1 MAVKKSIKTGT
12 KQKKAPARTAPEK
25 PAANNSGDKFESTAP
40 LEFRDN
46 FKVVSTSVKKIEGP
60 GLVTG
65 KPMFTDDIDIHGM
78 LYAKILTSPHAHAE
92 ILNIDT
98 SRAEKLPGVRA
109 VLTHK
114 DLARIVHTTAGQG
127 YPEPSPYDSFTLDKK
142 VRFVG
147 DRVAAVAAD
156 TLETAEEA
164 LELIEVEYKV
174 LEPVLDPLQSQ
185 KKGAPVI
192 HDEEEAKMIIP
203 LAYDKNKN
211 LAAHADMSE
220 GDVEAALKNSHRV
233 FENVYESHYAQHC
246 PMEPHVCVTHLD
258 ANNRLNIIT
267 STQVPFHTRRI
278 VAQALGIPVKRVRVI
293 KPRIGGGFGGKQEM
307 LIEDI
312 CAALTLKT
320 KKPVRLEY
328 TRKEEFMSARTR
340 HPQHIV
346 LRTGVDKN
354 GIMTAIDMNIVMN
367 TGAYGSAALTV
378 LCNSASKVLPLF
390 NKVKD
395 IRFYGDSVYTNLPVG
410 GAYRGYGAT
419 QAYQAIGQQV
429 DIMCR
434 ELGLDII
441 EFYKKHHIKEGEGS
455 PVFQKMGEGKEGVE
469 MKIGSC
475 GLEKCIDIGV
485 KEFRW
490 YDKFNKKRSEGDWR
504 YGAGM
509 VCLMQGS
516 SIPEIDMGAAYMKM
530 NDDGSFNL
538 SLGATDLGTGSDT
551 IFAQMAAEV
560 LTVKP
565 DDIIVYSSD
574 TDMTP
579 FDVGAYASSTTYL
592 SGGAVI
598 KTAEKVKAA
607 IARAAAEMLGTAE
620 NDLEF
625 SNATVTSIS
634 KKKKVTFKDIA
645 YYTLYE
651 KNQHQI
657 DGSASHITH
666 KSPPPFSAHFVYLA
680 VDVKTGFVK
689 PLEYLNVT
697 DCGTAINPKFAEGQ
711 CEGAVMNGISF
722 ALTEEFIFDEKGKLL
737 NTSFNDYK
745 IFNAVDMP
753 KIKTILVPTY
763 EQTGPFGAK
772 SVSEIGING
781 ALPAIA
787 NAICDACGVRMFAG
801 PYTPDRVLKAIK
813 EKINNRG
820 K

>member
-1 MAVKKSIKTGT
+1 MSDKKKFKIVNSSI
-12 KQKKAPARTAPEK
+12 
-25 PAANNSGDKFESTAP
+25 
-40 LEFRDN
+40 
-46 FKVVSTSVKKIEGP
+46 KKIEGP

-65 KPMFTDDIDIHGM
+65 KPMFTDDFEFHGM
-78 LYAKILTSPHAHAE
+78 LYAKILASPHAHAE
-92 ILNIDT
+92 IISIDT
-98 SRAEKLPGVRA
+98 SEAEKLPGVKA

-114 DLARIVHTTAGQG
+114 DLPRIVHTTAGQG

-147 DRVAAVAAD
+147 DRVAAVAAE
-156 TLETAEEA
+156 TLELAEEA
-164 LELIEVEYKV
+164 LELIKVEYKL
-174 LEPVLDPLQSQ
+174 LEAIFDPLLAQ

-192 HDEEEAKMIIP
+192 HDEKEAKMIIP
-203 LAYDKNKN
+203 LAYDKSKN
-211 LAAHADMSE
+211 LAAHAEMSE
-220 GDVEAALKNSHRV
+220 GDVEAALKNSDAI

-246 PMEPHVCVTHLD
+246 PMEPHICITHLD
-258 ANNRLNIIT
+258 PNGRLNIIT

-278 VAQALGIPVKRVRVI
+278 VGQALDIPVKRIRVI

-312 CAALTLKT
+312 CAALTMKT
-320 KKPVRLEY
+320 KKPVKLEY
-328 TRKEEFMSARTR
+328 SRHEEFMSARTR
-340 HPQHIV
+340 HPQHIE
-346 LRTGVDKN
+346 LRTGINKK
-354 GIMTAIDMNIVMN
+354 GEMTVIDMNIVMN

-419 QAYQAIGQQV
+419 QTYHAIGQQV

-434 ELGLDII
+434 EMGIDII
-441 EFYKKHHIKEGEGS
+441 KFYKKHHIKEGEGS

-485 KEFRW
+485 KEFGW
-490 YDKFNKKRSEGDWR
+490 YDKFNQKRVEGDWH

-516 SIPEIDMGAAYMKM
+516 SIPEIDMGAAYMKI

-560 LTVKP
+560 LTIKP
-565 DDIIVYSSD
+565 ADIIVYSSD

-598 KTAEKVKAA
+598 KTAEKIKAK
-607 IARAAAEMLGTAE
+607 
-620 NDLEF
+620 
-625 SNATVTSIS
+625 IS
-634 KKKKVTFKDIA
+634 KVACEMMKTTEDDLRFKNGIVYSASKKEKVSFKDIA

-657 DGSASHITH
+657 DASASHITH
-666 KSPPPFSAHFVYLA
+666 KSPPPFSAHFVYVA
-680 VDVKTGFVK
+680 VDIKTGFVK

-711 CEGAVMNGISF
+711 CEGAVLNGISF
-722 ALTEEFIFDEKGKLL
+722 ALTEEFIFDEKGRLL

-753 KIKTILVPTY
+753 VVKTILVPTY
-763 EQTGPFGAK
+763 EETGPFGAK

-781 ALPAIA
+781 ALPAIG
-787 NAICDACGVRMFAG
+787 NAIFDAVGVRMFSG
-801 PYTPDRVLKAIK
+801 PYTPNRVLAAIK
-813 EKINNRG
+813 KKIEK
-820 K
+820 

>member
-1 MAVKKSIKTGT
+1 MAETNKNKFKIVNKSM
-12 KQKKAPARTAPEK
+12 P
-25 PAANNSGDKFESTAP
+25 
-40 LEFRDN
+40 
-46 FKVVSTSVKKIEGP
+46 KIEGP

-65 KPMFTDDIDIHGM
+65 APMFTDDIDMNGM

-92 ILNIDT
+92 IISIDT
-98 SRAEKLPGVRA
+98 SKAEKLTGVKA
-109 VLTHK
+109 IITHK
-114 DLARIVHTTAGQG
+114 DLPRIIHTTAGQG

-147 DRVAAVAAD
+147 DRVAAE
-156 TLETAEEA
+156 TLEIAEVA
-164 LELIEVEYKV
+164 LELIKVEYKI
-174 LEPVLDPLQSQ
+174 LEPVLDPLLAQ

-192 HDEEEAKMIIP
+192 HDEKEAKMIIP

-211 LAAHADMSE
+211 LASHAEMSE
-220 GDVEAALKNSHRV
+220 GDVEKALKNSDKV
-233 FENVYESHYAQHC
+233 FENVFESHYAQHC
-246 PMEPHVCVTHLD
+246 SMEPHVCITHLD
-258 ANNRLNIIT
+258 SSNRLNIRT

-278 VAQALGIPVKRVRVI
+278 VGQALGIPVKRVRVI
-293 KPRIGGGFGGKQEM
+293 KPRVGGAFGGKQEM

-312 CAALTLKT
+312 CAALTMKT
-320 KKPVRLEY
+320 KKTVRMEY

-340 HPQHIV
+340 HPQHIK
-346 LRTGVDKN
+346 LRTGMNKN
-354 GIMTAIDMNIVMN
+354 GDLTAIDLNIVMN

-395 IRFYGDSVYTNLPVG
+395 IKFYGDSVYTNLPVG

-419 QAYQAIGQQV
+419 QTYHAVGQQI

-434 ELGLDII
+434 EMGIDII
-441 EFYKKHHIKEGEGS
+441 KFYKKHHIKEGEGS

-485 KEFRW
+485 KEFGW
-490 YDKFNKKRSEGDWR
+490 YDKFNKKREDGSWR

-530 NDDGSFNL
+530 NEDGSFNL

-551 IFAQMAAEV
+551 IFGQMAAEV
-560 LTVKP
+560 LTVKAS
-565 DDIIVYSSD
+565 DIIVYSSD

-598 KTAEKVKAA
+598 KTAEKIKAK
-607 IARAAAEMLGTAE
+607 IAKVACEMMKTTE
-620 NDLEF
+620 DDL
-625 SNATVTSIS
+625 
-634 KKKKVTFKDIA
+634 TFKDGVVYSKSKKEKVSFRDIS
-645 YYTLYE
+645 YYSLYE
-651 KNQHQI
+651 KNQFQI
-657 DGSASHITH
+657 DASASHITH

-680 VDVKTGFVK
+680 VDIETGFVK
-689 PLEYLNVT
+689 LLEYLNVT

-711 CEGAVMNGISF
+711 CEGGVMNGISF
-722 ALTEEFIFDEKGKLL
+722 AMTEEFIFDEKGKLL
-737 NTSFNDYK
+737 NTSFSDYK

-753 KIKTILVPTY
+753 SIRTILVPTY
-763 EQTGPFGAK
+763 EETGPFGAK

-781 ALPAIA
+781 ALPAIG
-787 NAICDACGVRMFAG
+787 NAIFDACGARMFAG
-801 PYTPDRVLKAIK
+801 PYTPDRVLAVIK
-813 EKINNRG
+813 KNAG
-820 K
+820 KKTKK

>member
-1 MAVKKSIKTGT
+1 MSDKKKFKIVNSSI
-12 KQKKAPARTAPEK
+12 
-25 PAANNSGDKFESTAP
+25 
-40 LEFRDN
+40 
-46 FKVVSTSVKKIEGP
+46 KKIEGP

-65 KPMFTDDIDIHGM
+65 KPMFTDDFEFHGM
-78 LYAKILTSPHAHAE
+78 LYAKILASPHAHAE
-92 ILNIDT
+92 IISIDT
-98 SRAEKLPGVRA
+98 SEAEKLPGVKA

-114 DLARIVHTTAGQG
+114 DLPRIVHTTAGQG

-147 DRVAAVAAD
+147 DRIAAVAAD
-156 TLETAEEA
+156 TLEIAEEA
-164 LELIEVEYKV
+164 IELIKVEYKI
-174 LEPVLDPLQSQ
+174 LEPVLDPL
-185 KKGAPVI
+185 KAREKGAPVI
-192 HDEEEAKMIIP
+192 HDEPEARMIIP
-203 LAYDKNKN
+203 LAYDKNSN
-211 LAAHADMSE
+211 LAAHAEMSE
-220 GDVEAALKNSHRV
+220 GDIEAALKNSERV
-233 FENVYESHYAQHC
+233 FEHVYESHYAQHC
-246 PMEPHVCVTHLD
+246 PMEPHICIAHLD
-258 ANNRLNIIT
+258 PNGRLNIIT

-278 VAQALGIPVKRVRVI
+278 VGQALGIPVKRIRVI

-312 CAALTLKT
+312 CAALTMKT
-320 KKPVRLEY
+320 KKPVKLEY
-328 TRKEEFMSARTR
+328 SRHEEFMSARTR
-340 HPQHIV
+340 HPQHIK
-346 LRTGVDKN
+346 LRTGINKK
-354 GIMTAIDMNIVMN
+354 GEMTAIDMNIVMN

-434 ELGLDII
+434 EMGIDII

-475 GLEKCIDIGV
+475 GLLKCIETGV
-485 KEFRW
+485 KEFGW
-490 YDKFNKKRSEGDWR
+490 YDKFNKKRVEGDWH

-516 SIPEIDMGAAYMKM
+516 SIPEIDMGAAYIKM

-560 LTVKP
+560 LTVQP

-598 KTAEKVKAA
+598 KTAEKVKAK
-607 IARAAAEMLGTAE
+607 IARAATEMLETTTQ
-620 NDLEF
+620 DLVFE
-625 SNATVTSIS
+625 SASVRSES
-634 KKKKVTFKDIA
+634 KNKKVTFKEIA

-657 DGSASHITH
+657 DASASHITH
-666 KSPPPFSAHFVYLA
+666 KSPPPFSAHFVYVA
-680 VDVKTGFVK
+680 VDIKTGFVK

-722 ALTEEFIFDEKGKLL
+722 ALSEEFIFDNKGKLL

-753 KIKTILVPTY
+753 KIKTILIPTY
-763 EQTGPFGAK
+763 EETGPFGAK

-781 ALPAIA
+781 ALPAFA
-787 NAICDACGVRMFAG
+787 NAIYDATGARLYAG
-801 PYTPDRVLKAIK
+801 PYTPERVLKALK
-813 EKINNRG
+813 TNK
-820 K
+820 

>member
-1 MAVKKSIKTGT
+1 MAVKKTGKTAKTQKIK
-12 KQKKAPARTAPEK
+12 KEPARLKTSK
-25 PAANNSGDKFESTAP
+25 KTSGRPSVDKFESTSP
-40 LEFRDN
+40 LELREN
-46 FKVVSTSVKKIEGP
+46 FKIVNTSIKKIEGP

-65 KPMFTDDIDIHGM
+65 KPMFTDDVDMHGM

-92 ILNIDT
+92 IVNIDA
-98 SRAEKLPGVRA
+98 SKAEKVPGVKA
-109 VLTHK
+109 VLTYK
-114 DLARIVHTTAGQG
+114 DLPRIVHTTAGQG
-127 YPEPSPYDSFTLDKK
+127 YPEPSPYDSFVLDKK

-147 DRVAAVAAD
+147 DRVAAVAAE
-156 TLETAEEA
+156 TLEAAEEA
-164 LELIEVEYKV
+164 LELIEVEYK
-174 LEPVLDPLQSQ
+174 LLKPVLDPLQAR

-192 HDEEEAKMIIP
+192 HDEPEARMIIP
-203 LAYDKNKN
+203 LAYDKNTN
-211 LAAHADMSE
+211 LAAHAEMSE
-220 GDVEAALKNSHRV
+220 GDVEAALKNSARV
-233 FENVYESHYAQHC
+233 FEHTYESHYAQHC
-246 PMEPHVCVTHLD
+246 PMEPHVCITHLD
-258 ANNRLNIIT
+258 PNGRLNIRT

-278 VAQALGIPVKRVRVI
+278 VAQALDIPVKNVRVI
-293 KPRIGGGFGGKQEM
+293 KPRIGGGFGCKQEM

-312 CAALTLKT
+312 CSALTLKT
-320 KKPVRLEY
+320 KRPVRLEY
-328 TRKEEFMSARTR
+328 TRREEFMSARTR

-346 LRTGVDKN
+346 LRTGVDKK
-354 GIMTAIDMNIVMN
+354 GMMTAIDMNIVMN

-434 ELGLDII
+434 ELGIDII
-441 EFYKKHHIKEGEGS
+441 EFYKKHHIREGEGS

-485 KEFRW
+485 REFGW
-490 YDKFNKKRSEGDWR
+490 YDKFNKKRAEGDLR

-560 LTVKP
+560 LSVKP

-598 KTAEKVKAA
+598 KTAEKVKAR
-607 IARAAAEMLGTAE
+607 IARAAAEMLETSE
-620 NDLEF
+620 DDLEF
-625 SNATVTSIS
+625 SNATVASVS
-634 KKKKVTFKDIA
+634 KKKKVTFKEIA

-666 KSPPPFSAHFVYLA
+666 KSPPPFSAHFVYVS
-680 VDVKTGFVK
+680 VDMRTGLVK

-697 DCGTAINPKFAEGQ
+697 DCGTAINPRFAEGQ

-753 KIKTILVPTY
+753 KVRTILVPTY
-763 EQTGPFGAK
+763 EETGPFGAK

-787 NAICDACGVRMFAG
+787 NAIYDACGVRMFAG
-801 PYTPDRVLKAIK
+801 PYTPDRVLKAIM
-813 EKINNRG
+813 EKY

>member
-1 MAVKKSIKTGT
+1 MSEKKNIKKGVKKNID
-12 KQKKAPARTAPEK
+12 E
-25 PAANNSGDKFESTAP
+25 NIFESGAP
-40 LEFRDN
+40 LQIQTD
-46 FKVVSTSVKKIEGP
+46 FKIVNKNIKKIEGP

-78 LYAKILTSPHAHAE
+78 LYAKILTSPYAHAE
-92 ILNIDT
+92 IINIDV
-98 SRAEKLPGVRA
+98 SGAEKIPGVKA
-109 VLTHK
+109 VLTYK
-114 DLARIVHTTAGQG
+114 DLPRIVHTTAGQG

-147 DRVAAVAAD
+147 DRVAAVAAE
-156 TLETAEEA
+156 TLEAAEEA
-164 LELIEVEYKV
+164 IEAIKVEYKI
-174 LEPVLDPLQSQ
+174 LQPVLDPLLAQ

-192 HDEEEAKMIIP
+192 HDEKEAAMIIP

-211 LAAHADMSE
+211 LAAHAEMSE
-220 GDVEAALKNSHRV
+220 GDVESALANSDRV
-233 FENVYESHYAQHC
+233 FEHVYESHYAQHC
-246 PMEPHVCVTHLD
+246 PMEPHVCITHLD
-258 ANNRLNIIT
+258 PCNRLNIRT

-278 VAQALGIPVKRVRVI
+278 VAQALDIPVKRVRVI
-293 KPRIGGGFGGKQEM
+293 KPRIGGGFGCKQEM

-340 HPQHIV
+340 HPQYIT
-346 LRTGVDKN
+346 LRTGIDKT
-354 GIMTAIDMNIVMN
+354 GVMTAIDMNIVMN

-434 ELGLDII
+434 EMGIDII
-441 EFYKKHHIKEGEGS
+441 EFYKKHHIREGEGS

-475 GLEKCIDIGV
+475 GLDRCIDIGV
-485 KEFRW
+485 KEFGW
-490 YDKFNKKRSEGDWR
+490 YDKFNKKRSEGDLR

-551 IFAQMAAEV
+551 IFAQMAAEI

-565 DDIIVYSSD
+565 EDIIVYSSD

-598 KTAEKVKAA
+598 KTAEKVKAR
-607 IARAAAEMLGTAE
+607 IVKTAAEMLETEIEDIIIKDGTA
-620 NDLEF
+620 
-625 SNATVTSIS
+625 SSVS

-645 YYTLYE
+645 YYSLYE
-651 KNQHQI
+651 KKQHQI

-666 KSPPPFSAHFVYLA
+666 KSPPPFSAHFVYCS
-680 VDVKTGFVK
+680 VDIKTGAVK
-689 PLEYLNVT
+689 LLEYLNVT

-722 ALTEEFIFDEKGKLL
+722 ALTEEFIFDEKGRLL

-753 KIKTILVPTY
+753 KIRTILVPTY
-763 EQTGPFGAK
+763 EDSGPFGAK

-787 NAICDACGVRMFAG
+787 NAIYDACGVRMFAG
-801 PYTPDRVLKAIK
+801 PYTSDRVLKALK
-813 EKINNRG
+813 EK
-820 K
+820 